1 MGWFANNKSPFSRE
15 FLERLDR
22 LERSVRSSIEDA
34 IEQPR
39 KPEVIPAEI
48 ISSRTVGGVEEFAW
62 REVTTEPNDTGGRAS
77 DGYDAAGA
85 ADAYA
90 FAAKAADES
99 QSFVIKHWVATT
111 DGGNAIH
118 DARYTLLSG
127 DTSFW
132 AEIDGSTPVSG
143 AAQWTY
149 GWFEVEMQAGAFA
162 AKTGG
167 RGSAGVGVAR
177 NSLENGNSSALA
189 YGISVTGGEAAGVW
203 NIHHTDNQFQFL
215 PVPDGAVVRMRIE
228 THDGVAYPVF
238 AAPNPIDGIVECPED
253 PPP

>member
-1 MGWFANNKSPFSRE
+1 MGWFSRNRRPFSKA

-22 LERSVRSSIEDA
+22 IEA
-34 IEQPR
+34 AVESLVEPETAFEVPA
-39 KPEVIPAEI
+39 PEVIPAEI

-77 DGYDAAGA
+77 EGFDAAGA

-132 AEIDGSTPVSG
+132 AEITGSTPVSSF
-143 AAQWTY
+143 AQWTY
-149 GWFEVEMQAGAFA
+149 AWTEVEMQAGAFA

-177 NSLENGNSSALA
+177 NSLEDGNTAASA
-189 YGISVTGGEAAGVW
+189 YGIAVTAGALGVW
-203 NIHHTDNQFQFL
+203 YVHDTDNQFQFL

>member
-1 MGWFANNKSPFSRE
+1 MGWFSRHRRPFSRA
-15 FLERLDR
+15 FFDRLDR
-22 LERSVRSSIEDA
+22 IESA
-34 IEQPR
+34 VTALLGEPVQEIPA
-39 KPEVIPAEI
+39 PEVIPAKV
-48 ISSRTVGGVEEFAW
+48 ISSRTVDGVEEFAW
-62 REVTTEPNDTGGRAS
+62 REVTKEPDDDGGRSS

-118 DARYTLLSG
+118 DARYTLLAG

-132 AEIDGSTPVSG
+132 AEITGSTPVASF
-143 AAQWTY
+143 AQWTY
-149 GWFEVEMQAGAFA
+149 AWTEVEMQAGAFA

-177 NSLENGNSSALA
+177 NSLEDGNTAALA
-189 YGISVTGGEAAGVW
+189 YGIAVTAGALGVW
-203 NIHHTDNQFQFL
+203 YVHDTDNQFQFL
-215 PVPDGAVVRMRIE
+215 PVPNGAVVRMRIE